1 MNHFMV
7 VALRWR
13 FAVGDDFENP
23 DWFLSSL
30 YVPNCI
36 QSITLGVP
44 ASKHPDTMGPRVL
57 ILVLAFRR
65 IPAPKPI
72 GPNITRSVASD
83 PWYLVRDRGLN
94 IRPFLK
100 TQIQN
105 VNLRQH
111 SSVGVIP
118 SMHQHIHTVSHKTPN
133 MAFPRVAGIP
143 LTDFDL
149 PSMIGDIKGP

>member
-7 VALRWR
+7 VALRWG
-13 FAVGDDFENP
+13 FAVCEDFENP

-30 YVPNCI
+30 YLPNCI

-44 ASKHPDTMGPRVL
+44 SSKHPDTMGPKVL
-57 ILVLAFRR
+57 ILVLAFSR
-65 IPAPKPI
+65 IPARQPI
-72 GPNITRSVASD
+72 GPNIARSVASD
-83 PWYLVRDRGLN
+83 PWYLVRDHGLN
-94 IRPFLK
+94 ISPFLN

-111 SSVGVIP
+111 SSIGVIP
-118 SMHQHIHTVSHKTPN
+118 SMNQHIHTVSQKTPN